1 MKGSRILLKEIS
13 FKKSSPYL
21 PTVPWES
28 HKIFFKNTN
37 QTNEGMRKTLNQR
50 HACLPAV
57 SAGFTAFNPY
67 PANVDNMVSS

>member
-1 MKGSRILLKEIS
+1 MKMKGSRILLKEIS

-37 QTNEGMRKTLNQR
+37 QKYKSGQWRNEKDAEPETRLPTCSFCWF
-50 HACLPAV
+50 HCL
-57 SAGFTAFNPY
+57 
-67 PANVDNMVSS
+67 